1 MISVHLGG
9 DASCTTICDPGQT
22 LVELILD
29 RTWQYLRYLLI
40 SWELLLYKTEGAR
53 KSFGDVIADGAIAQP
68 LLWKNVPPPQDSCL
82 SFSMSVPADT
92 YDGAI
97 FWKWMEFTPVFKGI
111 FSMIDKRSQS
121 IWARVRLRTC
131 GVTVLPTTRIFTPLR
146 TRSASDKIE

>member
-53 KSFGDVIADGAIAQP
+53 KSFGDVIADVTIAQP
-68 LLWKNVPPPQDSCL
+68 LLWKNVPPPKDSCL

-92 YDGAI
+92 YDGGYLLKMDGVHSSLQRDLFHDRQA
-97 FWKWMEFTPVFKGI
+97 FTINMGKSSVE
-111 FSMIDKRSQS
+111 D
-121 IWARVRLRTC
+121 LRC
-131 GVTVLPTTRIFTPLR
+131 DSTTYDEDLHT
-146 TRSASDKIE
+146 TAYTKCQW